1 MSRYVCM
8 HVFIHVEAHVCGC
21 VHMCTHD
28 GYLLLISLYWDK
40 VSCWTWKFPIWLLWV
55 SLVSA
60 SWVLELWVGHHAT
73 GFYVSAGY
81 LNSGGHTGEP
91 TPWPCDILLFFWIF
105 CKIEGNDSI
114 IFSYLHLLFIC
125 LLVSL
130 PIFLILSESVLIFND
145 SAIFILS
152 FVYPCLNIFFFLF

>member
-1 MSRYVCM
+1 MSPYYVCM

-55 SLVSA
+55 SLISA

-91 TPWPCDILLFFWIF
+91 TPWPCDSLLFFESSVRLREMILSFLVICIF
-105 CKIEGNDSI
+105 
-114 IFSYLHLLFIC
+114 YLC

>member
-1 MSRYVCM
+1 MSPYYVCM

-91 TPWPCDILLFFWIF
+91 TPWPCDILLFFESSVRLREMILSFLVICIF
-105 CKIEGNDSI
+105 
-114 IFSYLHLLFIC
+114 YLC

-152 FVYPCLNIFFFLF
+152 FVYPCLNISFFLF